1 MAIVDI
7 NGNPIR
13 LEREPQT
20 ENDSVLGQLRRHYSD
35 HPTVGLTPSK
45 AAMALR
51 DAEQGNLI
59 CQCELAED
67 MEEKDAHLQS
77 ELGKRRRSL
86 LSMPWTIKPPRN
98 PSAEEQRDADMLTE
112 ILEDST
118 WFGDC
123 IFDATDAILKGFSAQ
138 EFTGWEQ
145 VEGLMLPKGIE
156 WRDPA
161 WFQTHPDNRNQLRLR
176 DNSYEGAELN
186 PFGWIVH
193 NAKSKSGYLART
205 GLIRTLVWPFL
216 FKNYSVRDL
225 AEFLEI
231 YGLPVRL
238 GKYPEG
244 ATDKEKTTLLNA
256 VLSIGHNAGGIIP
269 RGMEIEFQNAAS
281 GQADPFVVMMDWC
294 ERSMSK
300 AILGGTLTSQ
310 ADGKSST
317 NALGNVHNEV
327 RMEVRDSDVNQ
338 LAATLTRDLI
348 YPLFALNGKSFQS
361 PRRLPRLE
369 FDTSEPEDVS
379 QYAESLPKLVGI
391 GMQIP
396 VTWVHEKLQIPQGDG
411 TEPVLKVV
419 APAQPA
425 VALSAQPQPGWAVL
439 AAEQA
444 ASGQQTLDQQA
455 AGVTPPQWDAI
466 AEPLLAPIIKLI
478 QQEGPDAVAV
488 KLGDLFP
495 HLDDT
500 KLTELLTRALFVA
513 DMWGRVDAGQ
523 D

>member
-1 MAIVDI
+1 M
-7 NGNPIR
+7 
-13 LEREPQT
+13 
-20 ENDSVLGQLRRHYSD
+20 
-35 HPTVGLTPSK
+35 
-45 AAMALR
+45 
-51 DAEQGNLI
+51 
-59 CQCELAED
+59 
-67 MEEKDAHLQS
+67 
-77 ELGKRRRSL
+77 
-86 LSMPWTIKPPRN
+86 
-98 PSAEEQRDADMLTE
+98 
-112 ILEDST
+112 
-118 WFGDC
+118 
-123 IFDATDAILKGFSAQ
+123 
-138 EFTGWEQ
+138 
-145 VEGLMLPKGIE
+145 
-156 WRDPA
+156 
-161 WFQTHPDNRNQLRLR
+161 
-176 DNSYEGAELN
+176 
-186 PFGWIVH
+186 
-193 NAKSKSGYLART
+193 
-205 GLIRTLVWPFL
+205 
-216 FKNYSVRDL
+216 RDL